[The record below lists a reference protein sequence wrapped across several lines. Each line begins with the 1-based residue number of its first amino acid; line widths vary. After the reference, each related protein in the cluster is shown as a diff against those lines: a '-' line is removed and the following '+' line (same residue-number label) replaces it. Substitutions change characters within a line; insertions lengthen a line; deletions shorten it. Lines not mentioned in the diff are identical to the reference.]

1 MPSSI
6 VLGPIV
12 LIDPGATTQ
21 VMDATAM
28 EYEDDTFD
36 VIIDKSTLDALV
48 RVGVHTHTRRHI
60 ARRWSSRAHYYPHS
74 MLRVVAP
81 VAHLQACTSGGANNA
96 MNGMVKEVRDGH
108 AARVSAVQAS

>member
-6 VLGPIV
+6 VLRPIV

-48 RVGVHTHTRRHI
+48 RVRVHTHTTPHC
-60 ARRWSSRAHYYPHS
+60 AALEFPSVLLPALNAAGCGTCCSLAGLHVRWREQRDEWHGE
-74 MLRVVAP
+74 R
-81 VAHLQACTSGGANNA
+81 GA
-96 MNGMVKEVRDGH
+96 
-108 AARVSAVQAS
+108 